1 MRVLLLLAALC
12 TAPAW
17 AAETVPV
24 RLDARL
30 TAQTEPLRRGLTWR
44 VFREAEDA
52 AGADE
57 HGLELAATATE
68 AVASMALATGTYYV
82 HASFGRSGVTQR
94 LDVENAAISRSLVL
108 SAGGLRLD
116 ATSGGREVAPDRL
129 SFSIYERSTGGSS
142 TRRLVALDVPARQL
156 IRLNA
161 GTYHVVSRYGQVNTQ
176 VRADLVVREGEVTDA
191 TLQHRGAPVSL
202 RLTSEIGGPPV
213 VNTAWTVFTAQ
224 GRQVFAVSRA
234 APSLVLA
241 EGSYEAVAVHG
252 QHTLR
257 HAFDVVA
264 GEPSDI
270 EVVLP

>member
-1 MRVLLLLAALC
+1 M
-12 TAPAW
+12 
-17 AAETVPV
+17 
-24 RLDARL
+24 
-30 TAQTEPLRRGLTWR
+30 
-44 VFREAEDA
+44 
-52 AGADE
+52 
-57 HGLELAATATE
+57 
-68 AVASMALATGTYYV
+68 
-82 HASFGRSGVTQR
+82 
-94 LDVENAAISRSLVL
+94 
-108 SAGGLRLD
+108 
-116 ATSGGREVAPDRL
+116 
-129 SFSIYERSTGGSS
+129 
-142 TRRLVALDVPARQL
+142 

-161 GTYHVVSRYGQVNTQ
+161 GTYHVVSRYGRVNTQ

-191 TLQHRGAPVSL
+191 TMQHRGAPVSL

-224 GRQVFAVSRA
+224 GRQVFVDARA

-252 QHTLR
+252 QRTLR